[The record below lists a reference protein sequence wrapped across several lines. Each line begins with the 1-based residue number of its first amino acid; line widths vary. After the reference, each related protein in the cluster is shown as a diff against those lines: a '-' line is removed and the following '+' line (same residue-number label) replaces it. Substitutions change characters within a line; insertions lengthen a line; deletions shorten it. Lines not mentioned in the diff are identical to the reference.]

1 MAGFSVLITSVIFI
15 TIVTGDTLQPGSRQ
29 KSGQARWSP
38 DESGLTSA
46 PKPATTICTNVGCH
60 FIPHMRTKLI
70 AGLILLSTTL
80 YGQTKK
86 ELIGE
91 YKHSIFMYSYT
102 LTLKDSSK
110 YETVESSDLD
120 YKTTTGTW
128 TIRGQAV
135 RLTPKTLFKRDR
147 ATGQKEEEKITDSR
161 EQVIVIH
168 GKDMLNLKRETGDLK
183 LERTK

>member
-1 MAGFSVLITSVIFI
+1 MRLRLIF
-15 TIVTGDTLQPGSRQ
+15 
-29 KSGQARWSP
+29 
-38 DESGLTSA
+38 
-46 PKPATTICTNVGCH
+46 
-60 FIPHMRTKLI
+60 
-70 AGLILLSTTL
+70 GLILLSTVVF
-80 YGQTKK
+80 GQTKK

-120 YKTTTGTW
+120 YKKTTGTW

-161 EQVIVIH
+161 EQVVVIH
-168 GKDMLNLKRETGDLK
+168 TRDILNLKREKDDLK